1 MLLVEGVVA
10 VALGVALSDDYPVG
24 VPVLTEDVASTVAQG
39 LELVL
44 DAEARHLRY
53 LCLASLGGGRVRG
66 SWMNGR
72 KAGRRRRVRRGLEI
86 DLEGLGYTFPF
97 LNDME
102 EVSNT
107 LSTSDQLNAF
117 SG

>member
-53 LCLASLGGGRVRG
+53 LCLASLGGGRVRVLLREYLVKAAEKLG
-66 SWMNGR
+66 SVDFN
-72 KAGRRRRVRRGLEI
+72 AAVA
-86 DLEGLGYTFPF
+86 DCLGPVVGDVA
-97 LNDME
+97 L
-102 EVSNT
+102 VG
-107 LSTSDQLNAF
+107 A
-117 SG
+117 